1 MSLKSFL
8 PKTIVNKGIT
18 RDFRSLFVTYTETL
32 GLKSVSNGAHFVF
45 IESICK
51 RLDSE
56 TELLKNEYFKKAAD
70 ALKAAF
76 NEENRYFAL
85 SKKSAS
91 TDEIL
96 AADADRDTLY
106 SAYYRSVKSFLRV
119 SSSDL
124 HTAAK
129 TLWQSL
135 VDYGIKP
142 SMQLERETGAIQNL
156 LEDCEQKYSAEVA
169 KLGLQTVLASLKT
182 ANARVSE
189 LLYSRTTEQSKQV
202 AGALRKA
209 RQQSDEAFKQV
220 RKVANAMATLGSAE
234 ALKPFAD
241 FVNQL
246 IKRYED
252 EVLPKKKK
260 ADDKK
265 PGDGKQPGDKK
276 PGDGGKKPDGKKP
289 GDGGDDKDKPGD
301 GKDKPGGKG
310 QGDATVT
317 PKE

>member
-1 MSLKSFL
+1 MMKTEITTIHL
-8 PKTIVNKGIT
+8 PA
-18 RDFRSLFVTYTETL
+18 
-32 GLKSVSNGAHFVF
+32 VSNGAHFVF
-45 IESICK
+45 VESICK

-85 SKKSAS
+85 SKKNAS

-119 SSSDL
+119 SSADL

-182 ANARVSE
+182 ANAKVSE

-260 ADDKK
+260 ADD
-265 PGDGKQPGDKK
+265 GKQPSDK
-276 PGDGGKKPDGKKP
+276 PGDGKKP
-289 GDGGDDKDKPGD
+289 GDGGKTPDGKKPGGDAAKPGDGGDGKDKPDG

-310 QGDATVT
+310 QGDATIT
-317 PKE
+317 PKK

>member
-1 MSLKSFL
+1 ME
-8 PKTIVNKGIT
+8 I
-18 RDFRSLFVTYTETL
+18 ETL

-45 IESICK
+45 VESICK

-119 SSSDL
+119 SSADL

-156 LEDCEQKYSAEVA
+156 LADCEQKYSAEVA

-182 ANARVSE
+182 ANAKVSE

-260 ADDKK
+260 ADD
-265 PGDGKQPGDKK
+265 GKQPGDK
-276 PGDGGKKPDGKKP
+276 PGDGKKP
-289 GDGGDDKDKPGD
+289 GDGGKQPDGKKPGSDAAKPGD
-301 GKDKPGGKG
+301 GGKDKPGGKG

>member
-1 MSLKSFL
+1 ME
-8 PKTIVNKGIT
+8 I
-18 RDFRSLFVTYTETL
+18 ETL

-182 ANARVSE
+182 ANAKVSG

-260 ADDKK
+260 ADD
-265 PGDGKQPGDKK
+265 GKQPGDKPGDGKK
-276 PGDGGKKPDGKKP
+276 PGDSGKKPDGKKP
-289 GDGGDDKDKPGD
+289 GGDAAKPGEGGD

>member
-1 MSLKSFL
+1 MMKTEITTIHL
-8 PKTIVNKGIT
+8 PA
-18 RDFRSLFVTYTETL
+18 
-32 GLKSVSNGAHFVF
+32 VSNGAHFVF

-119 SSSDL
+119 SSADL

-156 LEDCEQKYSAEVA
+156 LADCEQKYSAEVA

-182 ANARVSE
+182 ANTKVSE

-260 ADDKK
+260 ADDGKQSGDK
-265 PGDGKQPGDKK
+265 PGDGKK

-289 GDGGDDKDKPGD
+289 GDGGD

-310 QGDATVT
+310 QGDATIT
-317 PKE
+317 PKK

>member
-1 MSLKSFL
+1 ME
-8 PKTIVNKGIT
+8 I
-18 RDFRSLFVTYTETL
+18 ETL

-156 LEDCEQKYSAEVA
+156 LADCEQKYSAEVA

-182 ANARVSE
+182 ANAKVSE

-260 ADDKK
+260 ADD
-265 PGDGKQPGDKK
+265 GKQPGDKPGDGKK
-276 PGDGGKKPDGKKP
+276 PGDGGKTPDGKKP
-289 GDGGDDKDKPGD
+289 GDGGDGKDKPGD

-317 PKE
+317 PKS

>member
-1 MSLKSFL
+1 MMKTEITTIHL
-8 PKTIVNKGIT
+8 PA
-18 RDFRSLFVTYTETL
+18 
-32 GLKSVSNGAHFVF
+32 VSNGAHFVF

-56 TELLKNEYFKKAAD
+56 TELLKNEYLKKAAD

-119 SSSDL
+119 SSADL

-156 LEDCEQKYSAEVA
+156 LDDCEQKYSAEVA

-182 ANARVSE
+182 ANAKVSE

-220 RKVANAMATLGSAE
+220 RRVANAMATLGSAE
-234 ALKPFAD
+234 AQKPFAD

-265 PGDGKQPGDKK
+265 PGDGDKPGDGKKPGDKK

-289 GDGGDDKDKPGD
+289 GGDAAKPGDGGDGKDKPDG

>member
-1 MSLKSFL
+1 MMKTEITTIHL
-8 PKTIVNKGIT
+8 PA
-18 RDFRSLFVTYTETL
+18 
-32 GLKSVSNGAHFVF
+32 VSNGAHFVF

-70 ALKAAF
+70 TLKAAF

-119 SSSDL
+119 SSADL

-156 LEDCEQKYSAEVA
+156 LADCEQKYSAEVA

-182 ANARVSE
+182 ANAKVSE

-265 PGDGKQPGDKK
+265 PGDGDKPGDGKKPGDKK
-276 PGDGGKKPDGKKP
+276 PGDDGKTPDGKKP
-289 GDGGDDKDKPGD
+289 DDEKPGDGKGGD

-310 QGDATVT
+310 QGDATIT
-317 PKE
+317 PKK

>member
-1 MSLKSFL
+1 ME
-8 PKTIVNKGIT
+8 I
-18 RDFRSLFVTYTETL
+18 ETL

-45 IESICK
+45 VESICK

-70 ALKAAF
+70 TLKAAF

-85 SKKSAS
+85 SKKNAS

-119 SSSDL
+119 SSADL

-182 ANARVSE
+182 ANAKVSE

-234 ALKPFAD
+234 VMKPFAD

-260 ADDKK
+260 ADD
-265 PGDGKQPGDKK
+265 GKQPGDKPGDGKK
-276 PGDGGKKPDGKKP
+276 PGGGGKKPDGKKP
-289 GDGGDDKDKPGD
+289 GGDAAKPGDGGD

>member
-1 MSLKSFL
+1 MS
-8 PKTIVNKGIT
+8 
-18 RDFRSLFVTYTETL
+18 
-32 GLKSVSNGAHFVF
+32 
-45 IESICK
+45 
-51 RLDSE
+51 
-56 TELLKNEYFKKAAD
+56 
-70 ALKAAF
+70 
-76 NEENRYFAL
+76 
-85 SKKSAS
+85 SA
-91 TDEIL
+91 
-96 AADADRDTLY
+96 
-106 SAYYRSVKSFLRV
+106 
-119 SSSDL
+119 DL

-182 ANARVSE
+182 ANAKVSE

-209 RQQSDEAFKQV
+209 RQQSDEAFKQM

-234 ALKPFAD
+234 VLKPFAD

-260 ADDKK
+260 ADD
-265 PGDGKQPGDKK
+265 GKQPGDK
-276 PGDGGKKPDGKKP
+276 PGDGKKP
-289 GDGGDDKDKPGD
+289 GDGGKTPDGKKPGGDAAKPGEGGDGKDKPGD

>member
-1 MSLKSFL
+1 ME
-8 PKTIVNKGIT
+8 I
-18 RDFRSLFVTYTETL
+18 ETL

-56 TELLKNEYFKKAAD
+56 TELLKNEYFKKVAD

-182 ANARVSE
+182 ANAKVSE

-260 ADDKK
+260 ADD
-265 PGDGKQPGDKK
+265 GKQPGDK
-276 PGDGGKKPDGKKP
+276 PGDGKKP
-289 GDGGDDKDKPGD
+289 GDGGKTPDGKKPGGDAAKPGDGGD

>member
-1 MSLKSFL
+1 MMKTEITTIHL
-8 PKTIVNKGIT
+8 PA
-18 RDFRSLFVTYTETL
+18 
-32 GLKSVSNGAHFVF
+32 VSNGAHFVF
-45 IESICK
+45 VESICK

-119 SSSDL
+119 SSADL

-156 LEDCEQKYSAEVA
+156 LADCEQKYSAEVA

-182 ANARVSE
+182 ANAKVSE

-260 ADDKK
+260 ADD
-265 PGDGKQPGDKK
+265 GKQPSDK
-276 PGDGGKKPDGKKP
+276 PGDGKKP
-289 GDGGDDKDKPGD
+289 GDGGKTPDGKKPGGDAAKPGDGGDGKDKPDG

-310 QGDATVT
+310 QGDATIT
-317 PKE
+317 PKK

>member
-1 MSLKSFL
+1 ME
-8 PKTIVNKGIT
+8 I
-18 RDFRSLFVTYTETL
+18 ETL

-182 ANARVSE
+182 ANAKVSE

-260 ADDKK
+260 ADD
-265 PGDGKQPGDKK
+265 GKQPGDK
-276 PGDGGKKPDGKKP
+276 PGDGKKP
-289 GDGGDDKDKPGD
+289 GDGGKTPDGKKPGGDGGDGKDKPGD

>member
-1 MSLKSFL
+1 MNEVKS
-8 PKTIVNKGIT
+8 I
-18 RDFRSLFVTYTETL
+18 D
-32 GLKSVSNGAHFVF
+32 LKSVSNGAHFVF

-106 SAYYRSVKSFLRV
+106 SAYYRAVKSFLRV
-119 SSSDL
+119 STPDL

-182 ANARVSE
+182 ANAKVSE

-234 ALKPFAD
+234 ALKHFAD

-260 ADDKK
+260 ADD
-265 PGDGKQPGDKK
+265 GKQPGDK
-276 PGDGGKKPDGKKP
+276 PGDGKKP
-289 GDGGDDKDKPGD
+289 GDGGKTPDGKKPGGDAAKPGEGGDGKDKPGD

>member
-1 MSLKSFL
+1 ME
-8 PKTIVNKGIT
+8 I
-18 RDFRSLFVTYTETL
+18 ETL

-119 SSSDL
+119 SSADL

-182 ANARVSE
+182 ANAKVSE

-260 ADDKK
+260 ADD
-265 PGDGKQPGDKK
+265 GKQPGDK
-276 PGDGGKKPDGKKP
+276 PGDGKKP
-289 GDGGDDKDKPGD
+289 GDGGKTPDGKKPGGDAAKPGEGGD

-317 PKE
+317 PKS

>member
-1 MSLKSFL
+1 ME
-8 PKTIVNKGIT
+8 I
-18 RDFRSLFVTYTETL
+18 ETL

-56 TELLKNEYFKKAAD
+56 TELLKNEYLKKAAD

-119 SSSDL
+119 SSADL

-182 ANARVSE
+182 ANAKVSE

-260 ADDKK
+260 ADD
-265 PGDGKQPGDKK
+265 GKQPGDKPGDGKK

-289 GDGGDDKDKPGD
+289 GGDAAKPGDGGDGGDGKDKPDD

>member
-1 MSLKSFL
+1 ME
-8 PKTIVNKGIT
+8 I
-18 RDFRSLFVTYTETL
+18 ETL

-56 TELLKNEYFKKAAD
+56 TELLKNEYFKKVAD

-182 ANARVSE
+182 ANAKVSE

-260 ADDKK
+260 ADD
-265 PGDGKQPGDKK
+265 GKQPGDK
-276 PGDGGKKPDGKKP
+276 PGDGKKP
-289 GDGGDDKDKPGD
+289 GDGGKTPDGKKPGGDAAKPGEGGD

-317 PKE
+317 PKS

>member
-1 MSLKSFL
+1 ME
-8 PKTIVNKGIT
+8 I
-18 RDFRSLFVTYTETL
+18 ETL

-119 SSSDL
+119 SSADL

-182 ANARVSE
+182 ANAKVSE

-260 ADDKK
+260 ADD
-265 PGDGKQPGDKK
+265 GKQPG
-276 PGDGGKKPDGKKP
+276 DGKKP
-289 GDGGDDKDKPGD
+289 GDGGDGKDKPGD

-317 PKE
+317 PKK

>member
-1 MSLKSFL
+1 ME
-8 PKTIVNKGIT
+8 I
-18 RDFRSLFVTYTETL
+18 ETL

-182 ANARVSE
+182 ANAKVSE

-220 RKVANAMATLGSAE
+220 RKVANAMATLGSAD

-260 ADDKK
+260 ADD
-265 PGDGKQPGDKK
+265 GKQPGDKPGDGKK

-289 GDGGDDKDKPGD
+289 GGDAAKPGEEGD
-301 GKDKPGGKG
+301 SKDKPGGKG

>member
-1 MSLKSFL
+1 MEIDFL
-8 PKTIVNKGIT
+8 NLVA
-18 RDFRSLFVTYTETL
+18 
-32 GLKSVSNGAHFVF
+32 VSNGAHFVF

-70 ALKAAF
+70 ALKAVF

-106 SAYYRSVKSFLRV
+106 SAYYRAVKSFLRV
-119 SSSDL
+119 STPDL

-156 LEDCEQKYSAEVA
+156 VDDCEQKYSAEVA

-182 ANARVSE
+182 ANAKVSE

-260 ADDKK
+260 ADD
-265 PGDGKQPGDKK
+265 GKQPGDKPGDGKK

-289 GDGGDDKDKPGD
+289 GGDAAKPGDGGDGKDKPGD
-301 GKDKPGGKG
+301 GKDKSGGKG

>member
-1 MSLKSFL
+1 MGGPLTIKIKLNKMEIDFL
-8 PKTIVNKGIT
+8 NLVA
-18 RDFRSLFVTYTETL
+18 
-32 GLKSVSNGAHFVF
+32 VSNGAHFVF
-45 IESICK
+45 VESICK

-56 TELLKNEYFKKAAD
+56 TELLKNVYFKKAAD

-106 SAYYRSVKSFLRV
+106 SAYYRAVKSFLRV
-119 SSSDL
+119 STPDL
-124 HTAAK
+124 HAAAK

-182 ANARVSE
+182 ANAKVSE

-260 ADDKK
+260 ADD
-265 PGDGKQPGDKK
+265 GKQPGDKPGDGKK
-276 PGDGGKKPDGKKP
+276 PGDSGKKPDGKKP
-289 GDGGDDKDKPGD
+289 GGDAAKPGEGGD

>member
-1 MSLKSFL
+1 MNEVKS
-8 PKTIVNKGIT
+8 I
-18 RDFRSLFVTYTETL
+18 D
-32 GLKSVSNGAHFVF
+32 LKSVSNGAHFVF
-45 IESICK
+45 VESICK

-70 ALKAAF
+70 TLKAAF

-85 SKKSAS
+85 SKKNAS

-96 AADADRDTLY
+96 AADTDRDTLY

-119 SSSDL
+119 SSADL

-182 ANARVSE
+182 ANAKVSE

-202 AGALRKA
+202 AGVLRKA

-234 ALKPFAD
+234 VMKPFAD

-260 ADDKK
+260 ADD
-265 PGDGKQPGDKK
+265 GKQPGDKPGDGKK
-276 PGDGGKKPDGKKP
+276 PDDGGKKPDGKKP
-289 GDGGDDKDKPGD
+289 GGDAAKPGDGGDGKDKPGD

-310 QGDATVT
+310 QGDATIT
-317 PKE
+317 PKK

>member
-1 MSLKSFL
+1 ME
-8 PKTIVNKGIT
+8 I
-18 RDFRSLFVTYTETL
+18 ETL

-76 NEENRYFAL
+76 NEENRYFSL
-85 SKKSAS
+85 SKKNAS

-119 SSSDL
+119 SSADL

-182 ANARVSE
+182 ANAKVSE

-260 ADDKK
+260 ADD
-265 PGDGKQPGDKK
+265 GKQPGDK
-276 PGDGGKKPDGKKP
+276 PGDGKKP
-289 GDGGDDKDKPGD
+289 GDGGKTPNGKKPGGDAAKPGEGGDGKDKPGD
-301 GKDKPGGKG
+301 GKDKPSGKG

>member
-1 MSLKSFL
+1 ME
-8 PKTIVNKGIT
+8 I
-18 RDFRSLFVTYTETL
+18 ETL

-56 TELLKNEYFKKAAD
+56 TELLKNEYFKKVAD

-156 LEDCEQKYSAEVA
+156 LEDCEQKYSAEVT

-182 ANARVSE
+182 ANAKVSE

-260 ADDKK
+260 ADD
-265 PGDGKQPGDKK
+265 GKQPGDK
-276 PGDGGKKPDGKKP
+276 PGDGKKP
-289 GDGGDDKDKPGD
+289 GDGGKTPDGKKPDDGGDGKDKPGD

-317 PKE
+317 PKS

>member
-1 MSLKSFL
+1 MKTEITTIHL
-8 PKTIVNKGIT
+8 PA
-18 RDFRSLFVTYTETL
+18 
-32 GLKSVSNGAHFVF
+32 VSNGAHFVF

-56 TELLKNEYFKKAAD
+56 TELLKNEYLKKAAD
-70 ALKAAF
+70 TLKAAF

-85 SKKSAS
+85 SKKNAS

-119 SSSDL
+119 STPDL
-124 HTAAK
+124 HAAAK

-182 ANARVSE
+182 ANAKVSE

-260 ADDKK
+260 ADD
-265 PGDGKQPGDKK
+265 GKQPGDKPGDGKKPGEGGKTPDGKKPGGDAAK
-276 PGDGGKKPDGKKP
+276 PGDGGK
-289 GDGGDDKDKPGD
+289 DKPGG
-301 GKDKPGGKG
+301 GKNKPGGKG

-317 PKE
+317 PKS

>member
-1 MSLKSFL
+1 ME
-8 PKTIVNKGIT
+8 I
-18 RDFRSLFVTYTETL
+18 ETL

-119 SSSDL
+119 SAADL

-182 ANARVSE
+182 ANAKVSE

-260 ADDKK
+260 ADD
-265 PGDGKQPGDKK
+265 GKQPGDKPGDGKK

-289 GDGGDDKDKPGD
+289 GGDAAKPGEGGD

>member
-1 MSLKSFL
+1 ME
-8 PKTIVNKGIT
+8 I
-18 RDFRSLFVTYTETL
+18 ETL

-56 TELLKNEYFKKAAD
+56 TELLKNEYFKKVAD

-182 ANARVSE
+182 ANAKVSE

-260 ADDKK
+260 ADD
-265 PGDGKQPGDKK
+265 GKQPGDKPGDGKK

-289 GDGGDDKDKPGD
+289 GDGGD

>member
-1 MSLKSFL
+1 M
-8 PKTIVNKGIT
+8 
-18 RDFRSLFVTYTETL
+18 
-32 GLKSVSNGAHFVF
+32 SNGAHFVF

-70 ALKAAF
+70 TLKGAF

-119 SSSDL
+119 SSADL

-156 LEDCEQKYSAEVA
+156 LADCEQKYSAEVA

-182 ANARVSE
+182 ANAKVSE
-189 LLYSRTTEQSKQV
+189 LLYSRTTEQLKQV

-252 EVLPKKKK
+252 EVLPKKRKRMIRSRMAVK
-260 ADDKK
+260 TSRAARNLVTA
-265 PGDGKQPGDKK
+265 GKRLMARSR
-276 PGDGGKKPDGKKP
+276 
-289 GDGGDDKDKPGD
+289 
-301 GKDKPGGKG
+301 
-310 QGDATVT
+310 ATVT
-317 PKE
+317 MARINRAEKVRAMPQSHQRNSLL

>member
-1 MSLKSFL
+1 ME
-8 PKTIVNKGIT
+8 I
-18 RDFRSLFVTYTETL
+18 ETL

-182 ANARVSE
+182 ANAKVSE

-234 ALKPFAD
+234 ALRPFAD

-260 ADDKK
+260 ADD
-265 PGDGKQPGDKK
+265 GKQPGDKPGDGKK
-276 PGDGGKKPDGKKP
+276 PGDGGKTPDGKKP
-289 GDGGDDKDKPGD
+289 GDGGDGKDKPGD

-310 QGDATVT
+310 QGDATIT
-317 PKE
+317 PKK

>member
-1 MSLKSFL
+1 MMKTEITTIHL
-8 PKTIVNKGIT
+8 PA
-18 RDFRSLFVTYTETL
+18 
-32 GLKSVSNGAHFVF
+32 VSNGAHFVF

-56 TELLKNEYFKKAAD
+56 TESLKNEYFKKAAD

-85 SKKSAS
+85 SKKNAS

-182 ANARVSE
+182 ANAKVSE

-260 ADDKK
+260 ADD
-265 PGDGKQPGDKK
+265 GKQPGDK
-276 PGDGGKKPDGKKP
+276 PGDGKKP
-289 GDGGDDKDKPGD
+289 GDGGKTPDGKKPGGDAAKPGEGGD

-317 PKE
+317 PKS

>member
-1 MSLKSFL
+1 MKTEITTIHL
-8 PKTIVNKGIT
+8 PA
-18 RDFRSLFVTYTETL
+18 
-32 GLKSVSNGAHFVF
+32 VSNGAHFVF

-182 ANARVSE
+182 ANAKVSE

-260 ADDKK
+260 KDDGKQPGNK
-265 PGDGKQPGDKK
+265 PGDGKKS
-276 PGDGGKKPDGKKP
+276 GDGGKTPDGKKP
-289 GDGGDDKDKPGD
+289 GGDAAKPGDGGDGKDKPGD
-301 GKDKPGGKG
+301 GKDKSGGKG

-317 PKE
+317 PKS

>member
-1 MSLKSFL
+1 MMKTEITTIHL
-8 PKTIVNKGIT
+8 PA
-18 RDFRSLFVTYTETL
+18 
-32 GLKSVSNGAHFVF
+32 VSNGAHFVF
-45 IESICK
+45 IESVCK

-119 SSSDL
+119 SSADL

-156 LEDCEQKYSAEVA
+156 LDDCEQKYSAEVA

-182 ANARVSE
+182 ANAKVSE

-260 ADDKK
+260 ADD
-265 PGDGKQPGDKK
+265 GKQPGDK
-276 PGDGGKKPDGKKP
+276 PGDGKKP
-289 GDGGDDKDKPGD
+289 GDGGKQPDGKKPGSDAAKPGD
-301 GKDKPGGKG
+301 GGKDKPGGKG

>member
-1 MSLKSFL
+1 ME
-8 PKTIVNKGIT
+8 I
-18 RDFRSLFVTYTETL
+18 ETL

-85 SKKSAS
+85 SKKNAS

-156 LEDCEQKYSAEVA
+156 LDDCEQKYSAEVA

-182 ANARVSE
+182 ANAKVSE

-260 ADDKK
+260 ADD
-265 PGDGKQPGDKK
+265 GKQPGDKPGDGKK
-276 PGDGGKKPDGKKP
+276 PGDGGKTPDGKKP
-289 GDGGDDKDKPGD
+289 GDGGDGKDKPGD

-317 PKE
+317 PKS

>member
-1 MSLKSFL
+1 ME
-8 PKTIVNKGIT
+8 I
-18 RDFRSLFVTYTETL
+18 ETL

-119 SSSDL
+119 STADL

-182 ANARVSE
+182 ANAKVSE

-260 ADDKK
+260 ADD
-265 PGDGKQPGDKK
+265 GKQPGDK
-276 PGDGGKKPDGKKP
+276 PGDGKKP
-289 GDGGDDKDKPGD
+289 GDGGKTPDGKKPGGDAAKPGDGGD

>member
-1 MSLKSFL
+1 ME
-8 PKTIVNKGIT
+8 I
-18 RDFRSLFVTYTETL
+18 ETL

-260 ADDKK
+260 ADD
-265 PGDGKQPGDKK
+265 GKQPGDKPGDGKK
-276 PGDGGKKPDGKKP
+276 PGDGGKTPDGKKP
-289 GDGGDDKDKPGD
+289 GDGGDGKDKPGD

-317 PKE
+317 PKS

>member
-1 MSLKSFL
+1 ME
-8 PKTIVNKGIT
+8 I
-18 RDFRSLFVTYTETL
+18 ETL

-56 TELLKNEYFKKAAD
+56 TELLKNEYFKKVAD

-182 ANARVSE
+182 ANAKVSE

-260 ADDKK
+260 ADD
-265 PGDGKQPGDKK
+265 GKQPGDKPGDGKK
-276 PGDGGKKPDGKKP
+276 PGDGGKTPDGKKP
-289 GDGGDDKDKPGD
+289 GDGGDGKDKPGD

-317 PKE
+317 PKS

>member
-1 MSLKSFL
+1 ME
-8 PKTIVNKGIT
+8 I
-18 RDFRSLFVTYTETL
+18 ETL

-70 ALKAAF
+70 TLKAAF

-119 SSSDL
+119 SSADL

-156 LEDCEQKYSAEVA
+156 LDDCEQKYSAEVA

-182 ANARVSE
+182 ANAKVSE

-234 ALKPFAD
+234 VLKPFAD

-260 ADDKK
+260 ADD
-265 PGDGKQPGDKK
+265 GKQPGDKPGDGKK
-276 PGDGGKKPDGKKP
+276 PGDGGKTPDGKKP
-289 GDGGDDKDKPGD
+289 GDGGDGKDKPGD

-317 PKE
+317 PKS

>member
-1 MSLKSFL
+1 MMKTEITTIHL
-8 PKTIVNKGIT
+8 PA
-18 RDFRSLFVTYTETL
+18 
-32 GLKSVSNGAHFVF
+32 VSNGAHFVF

-56 TELLKNEYFKKAAD
+56 TELLKNEYLKKAAD

-156 LEDCEQKYSAEVA
+156 LDDCEQKYSAEVA

-182 ANARVSE
+182 ANAKVSE

-265 PGDGKQPGDKK
+265 PDDGKDKPGGKK
-276 PGDGGKKPDGKKP
+276 PGDGGKTPDGKKP
-289 GDGGDDKDKPGD
+289 GDGGDGKDKPGD
-301 GKDKPGGKG
+301 DKDKPGGKG
-310 QGDATVT
+310 QGDATIT
-317 PKE
+317 PKK

>member
-1 MSLKSFL
+1 MEIDFL
-8 PKTIVNKGIT
+8 NLVA
-18 RDFRSLFVTYTETL
+18 
-32 GLKSVSNGAHFVF
+32 VSNGAHFVF
-45 IESICK
+45 VESICK

-119 SSSDL
+119 SSADL

-135 VDYGIKP
+135 VDYDIKP

-182 ANARVSE
+182 ANAKVIE

-260 ADDKK
+260 ADD
-265 PGDGKQPGDKK
+265 GKQPGDKPGDGKK
-276 PGDGGKKPDGKKP
+276 PGDGGKTPDGKKP
-289 GDGGDDKDKPGD
+289 GDGGDGKDKPGNGKD
-301 GKDKPGGKG
+301 KPDGGKDKPGGKG

>member
-1 MSLKSFL
+1 ME
-8 PKTIVNKGIT
+8 I
-18 RDFRSLFVTYTETL
+18 ETL

-156 LEDCEQKYSAEVA
+156 LADCEQKYSAEVA

-182 ANARVSE
+182 ANAKVSE

-260 ADDKK
+260 ADD
-265 PGDGKQPGDKK
+265 GKQPGDK
-276 PGDGGKKPDGKKP
+276 PDDGKKP
-289 GDGGDDKDKPGD
+289 GDGGKTPDGKKPGGDAAKPGDGGDGKDKPGD
-301 GKDKPGGKG
+301 GKDQPGGKG